1 MMQANDLP
9 QDNLS
14 AGVLQEAIDS
24 GWLGSV
30 QHYFPEVDSTNSLL
44 AEMAARG
51 AETGTL
57 VITDYQRRGKG
68 RLGRRWE
75 APAATSLLFSLL
87 FRPQWP
93 ARQAMW
99 LTMIAGLAAVAAI
112 ETLTDLQAGL
122 KWPNDIMLSAGG
134 EWHKMGGILLESTVQ
149 DGILQQAILGMGLN
163 VNIPSRLLPQGVGP
177 VTSLLAASG
186 RPISRLPLL
195 ALLLN
200 QLEDLYETAA
210 GGESPQPAWNER
222 LITRD
227 RPVHVTTATQSL
239 RGVAS
244 GTDEWGRLLVR
255 DDAGNMH
262 AISAGDVTL
271 REKRSPPRRD
281 RDG

>member
-1 MMQANDLP
+1 MMQANDLS
-9 QDNLS
+9 QDTLS
-14 AGVLQEAIDS
+14 ARALQEAIDT

-93 ARQAMW
+93 ARRAMW
-99 LTMIAGLAAVAAI
+99 LTMMAGLAALVAI
-112 ETLTDLQAGL
+112 ETHTELRAGL
-122 KWPNDIMLSAGG
+122 KWPNDVMLSADG
-134 EWHKMGGILLESTVQ
+134 EWHKTGGILLESTVQ
-149 DGILQQAILGMGLN
+149 DGILQQTILGMGLN
-163 VNIPSRLLPQGVGP
+163 VNIPDHLLPQGVGP
-177 VTSLLAASG
+177 VTSLLSASG
-186 RPISRLPLL
+186 QPVSRLPLL
-195 ALLLN
+195 ALLL
-200 QLEDLYETAA
+200 QRLEDLYEEAA
-210 GGESPQPAWNER
+210 GGDSPQPAWNER

-227 RPVHVTTATQSL
+227 RPVLVTTATQLL

-255 DDAGNMH
+255 DEQGNVQV
-262 AISAGDVTL
+262 ISAGDVTL
-271 REKRSPPRRD
+271 REEPAQ
-281 RDG
+281 